1 MTRRLLLAISLCA
14 LLPAA
19 VLADEGMWLF
29 SAAPKDKIKAAYGF
43 EPSQEWLDHV
53 RLSSVRFNNGG
64 SGSFVSADG
73 LAFTNHHVASECIH
87 QLSSAGKD
95 LLKNGFYAR
104 TRAEEPPC
112 PDLEL
117 NVLQDLED
125 VTARVN
131 AAVKPKMSAA
141 EAGQAQRAAM
151 SALEKECAAG
161 TGLRCDI
168 VTFYAGGAYHLY
180 KYKKYTDVRLV
191 FAPEGDIAFFGGD
204 PDNFNFPRFDLDVA
218 FFRVY
223 EDGKP
228 APTAH
233 YLKWSKTGV
242 KENGLVF
249 VSGHPGSTGRLRTM
263 AELEFLRDVSYP
275 FSLKSYQRR
284 IALHKRF
291 GAESAE
297 SARIAADNIFSLEN
311 SFKAVT
317 GYQAGLNDEPLMA
330 SRQAEEDRLRSA
342 AGAAPEKKK
351 DLLAAFKE
359 IEKAMEMQKQIFLP
373 LTFLERRAGFRGEL
387 SFLGRHLVRAAAER
401 ALPNEQRLR
410 EYRDSALPS
419 LEQDLFSTA
428 PVYKALETAV
438 LADSLAEMRDHM
450 GAGSV
455 TVERVL
461 AGKDPAQVAREAIA
475 GTRLD
480 DVAVRRQLY
489 EGGAQAVEKSDDP
502 LIVLLRSVERE
513 ARTARKTYDDDVD
526 SVVRRHGAAL
536 AQARF
541 AQSGSAAPPDATF
554 TLRLSY
560 GAVRGY
566 SESGKPVRYFT
577 TLGGAFQHAKAHGDQ
592 PPYQLPESWS
602 KNRRK
607 LLQAT
612 PFNFVS
618 TPDIIGGSSGS
629 PVVNQAG
636 DLVGIIF
643 DGNIYSLSWNFQY
656 SDKIGRAVA
665 VDARGIQ
672 EALRKIYG
680 AAALADEL
688 LGPKP
693 QRKRPARRAAR
704 PGL

>member
-1 MTRRLLLAISLCA
+1 MTRRLLLAISLCVL

-19 VLADEGMWLF
+19 LADEGMWLF
-29 SAAPKDKIKAAYGF
+29 NAVPKDKIKAAYDF
-43 EPSQEWLDHV
+43 EPPQEWLDHV

-73 LAFTNHHVASECIH
+73 LTFTNHHVASECIH
-87 QLSSAGKD
+87 QMSSEGKD
-95 LLKNGFYAR
+95 LLKTGFYAS
-104 TRAEEPPC
+104 TRAEEAKC
-112 PDLEL
+112 PSLEL
-117 NVLQDLED
+117 NVLQNLED

-151 SALEKECAAG
+151 SALEKECAAA
-161 TGLRCDI
+161 TRWRCDV

-180 KYKKYTDVRLV
+180 QYKKYTDVRLV
-191 FAPEGDIAFFGGD
+191 FAPEVDIAFFGGD
-204 PDNFNFPRFDLDVA
+204 PDNFNFPRYDLDVA

-223 EDGKP
+223 EGGQP

-233 YLKWSKTGV
+233 YLKWSKAGV
-242 KENGLVF
+242 KENDLVF
-249 VSGHPGSTGRLRTM
+249 VSGHPGSTGRLKTM
-263 AELEFLRDVSYP
+263 AELEFLRDVNYP

-284 IALHKRF
+284 IALHKKF
-291 GAESAE
+291 AAESAE
-297 SARIAADNIFSLEN
+297 YARIAADNIFGLEN
-311 SFKAVT
+311 SFKATT
-317 GYQAGLNDEPLMA
+317 GYQAGLDDEWLMGA
-330 SRQAEEDRLRSA
+330 RQAEEDELRA
-342 AGAAPEKKK
+342 AAKSK
-351 DLLAAFKE
+351 DLETAFKE
-359 IEKAMEMQKQIFLP
+359 IEKAMETQKHIFLP

-401 ALPNEQRLR
+401 ARPNEQRLR

-428 PVYKALETAV
+428 PIYKSLEAAV

-455 TVERVL
+455 TMERVL
-461 AGKDPAQVAREAIA
+461 QGKDPAELARKAIE

-489 EGGAQAVEKSDDP
+489 EGGAKAIEKSDDP
-502 LIVLLRSVERE
+502 LIVLLRGVERE
-513 ARTARKTYDDDVD
+513 ARIARKTYDDDVD

-566 SESGKPVRYFT
+566 SEAGKPVRHFT
-577 TLGGAFQHAKAHGDQ
+577 TLGGAFQHAKAHGDR
-592 PPYQLPESWS
+592 PPYQLPESWV

-607 LLQAT
+607 LLPLT

-618 TPDIIGGSSGS
+618 TPDIIGGNSGS

-636 DLVGIIF
+636 EVVGIIF
-643 DGNIYSLSWNFQY
+643 DGNIHSLSWNFQY

-680 AAALADEL
+680 AGALADEL

-693 QRKRPARRAAR
+693 ERKRPARRR
-704 PGL
+704 RQ

>member
-14 LLPAA
+14 LIPAA

-29 SAAPKDKIKAAYGF
+29 NAVPKDKIKAAYGF

-64 SGSFVSADG
+64 SGSFVSAEG
-73 LAFTNHHVASECIH
+73 LTFTNHHVASECIH

-95 LLKNGFYAR
+95 LLKDGFYAR
-104 TRAEEPPC
+104 TRAEEAPC

-151 SALEKECAAG
+151 SAAEKECAAA

-191 FAPEGDIAFFGGD
+191 FAPEVGIAFFGGD

-233 YLKWSKTGV
+233 YLKWSKAGV

-249 VSGHPGSTGRLRTM
+249 VSGHPGSTGRLKAM
-263 AELEFLRDVSYP
+263 AELEFLRDVNYP

-284 IALHKRF
+284 IAMHKKF
-291 GAESAE
+291 AAHSAE
-297 SARIAADNIFSLEN
+297 NARIAADNIFSLEN

-317 GYQAGLNDEPLMA
+317 GYQAGLNDEWLMGA
-330 SRQAEEDRLRSA
+330 RQADEDELRA
-342 AGAAPEKKK
+342 AAKTK
-351 DLLAAFKE
+351 DLDTAYKE
-359 IEKAMEMQKQIFLP
+359 IEKAMETQKQIFLP

-387 SFLGRHLVRAAAER
+387 SFLARHLVRAAAER
-401 ALPNEQRLR
+401 ARPNDQRLR

-428 PVYKALETAV
+428 PVYKSLETAM

-455 TVERVL
+455 TMERVL
-461 AGKDPAQVAREAIA
+461 EGKHPAEVARKAIE

-489 EGGAQAVEKSDDP
+489 EGGAKAVEKSDDP

-513 ARTARKTYDDDVD
+513 ARIARKTYDDDVD
-526 SVVRRHGAAL
+526 SVLRRHGAAL

-541 AQSGSAAPPDATF
+541 AQSGTAAPPDATF

-560 GAVRGY
+560 GAVRSY
-566 SESGKPVRYFT
+566 SEAGQPVRYFT
-577 TLGGAFQHAKAHGDQ
+577 TLGGAFQHAKAHGAQ
-592 PPYQLPESWS
+592 PPYQLPESWV

-607 LLQAT
+607 LLLAT

-636 DLVGIIF
+636 ELVGIIF
-643 DGNIYSLSWNFQY
+643 DGNIQSLSWNFQF

-672 EALRKIYG
+672 EALRKVYG
-680 AAALADEL
+680 ASALADEL

-693 QRKRPARRAAR
+693 VRKRPARRR
-704 PGL
+704 PR